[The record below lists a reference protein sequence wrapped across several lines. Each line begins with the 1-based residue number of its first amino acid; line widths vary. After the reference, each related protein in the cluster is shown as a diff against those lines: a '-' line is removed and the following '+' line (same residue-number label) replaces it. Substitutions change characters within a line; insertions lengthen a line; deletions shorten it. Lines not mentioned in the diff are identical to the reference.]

1 MKLIIRILINAIAL
15 AVTVYFMKDNITI
28 SGGLPGLLL
37 VAAVFGLVNAFI
49 RPIVSL
55 FSLPI
60 TCLTL
65 GLFTLVINAGMLLL
79 TDALTGSFLDIG
91 GDTGQKL
98 LTAIIAALIISIVS
112 GVLSWFV
119 KDSKRNHSR

>member
-1 MKLIIRILINAIAL
+1 MKLIVRIIINAIAL
-15 AVTVYFMKDNITI
+15 AVTVYFLQGFEI
-28 SGGLPGLLL
+28 SGGIGGLLV
-37 VAAVFGLVNAFI
+37 VAVVFGLVNAFI
-49 RPIVSL
+49 RPIVQL

-65 GLFTLVINAGMLLL
+65 GLFTLVINAAMLLL
-79 TDALTGSFLDIG
+79 TDGLTGSYLTIA

-98 LTAIIAALIISIVS
+98 LTALIAAIIVSIVS

-119 KDSKRNHSR
+119 KESKRD

>member
-1 MKLIIRILINAIAL
+1 MKLIIRIIINAIAI
-15 AVTVYFMKDNITI
+15 AVTVYFVKGIEI
-28 SGGLPGLLL
+28 SGGIGGLLI
-37 VAAVFGLVNAFI
+37 VATVFGLVNAFI

-65 GLFTLVINAGMLLL
+65 GLFTLVINALMLML
-79 TDALTGSFLDIG
+79 TDGLTGSFMDIA

-98 LTAIIAALIISIVS
+98 LTALIAALIISIIS
-112 GVLSWFV
+112 GILSWFV
-119 KDSKRNHSR
+119 KESKKE